1 MNESSDQQ
9 YQQQQLEQ
17 LKLETSQISFDTTDD
32 KSWTQQG
39 INQNIVQKIRSCIE
53 NGRTTKISFI
63 EIIKFYY
70 F

>member
-17 LKLETSQISFDTTDD
+17 LKLETSQISFDD
-32 KSWTQQG
+32 KSWTEQG
-39 INQNIVQKIRSCIE
+39 INQNIVQKIHSCIE

-63 EIIKFYY
+63 EINFDY